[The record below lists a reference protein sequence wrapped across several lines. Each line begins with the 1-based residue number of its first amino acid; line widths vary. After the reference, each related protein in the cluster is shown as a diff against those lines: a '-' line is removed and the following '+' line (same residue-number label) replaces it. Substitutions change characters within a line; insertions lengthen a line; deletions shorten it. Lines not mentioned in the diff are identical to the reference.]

1 MTSSCSISRAFGVSS
16 SLILRPSK
24 RKRREDTGTPT
35 LSLYDFLSLPICVV
49 CLTLK
54 WISLES
60 WPTTFSLM
68 YSVSSPILY
77 VFAFFV
83 VQTEKKCHR
92 HGIPISMQGG
102 KEM

>member
-1 MTSSCSISRAFGVSS
+1 MR
-16 SLILRPSK
+16 RPSK

-35 LSLYDFLSLPICVV
+35 RSLYLFFNFPICVV

-68 YSVSSPILY
+68 YSLLSSPILKCYFKFGLY
-77 VFAFFV
+77 VETEADR
-83 VQTEKKCHR
+83 QTV
-92 HGIPISMQGG
+92 
-102 KEM
+102 